1 LQYHFKKGNF
11 MRNGQDGGSYM
22 LRHPVVSG
30 LFYPDDKTELQS
42 AVDSYLEEIDMNA
55 LFETIR
61 RQTLIER
68 PETRTP
74 VVLVAPHAGF
84 IFSGRVQASSYALL
98 QGRTVD
104 TAVIMGPSHQ
114 KRFDGVSVALDD
126 AFSTPLG
133 ISRVDVEFSNRL
145 AKHLEAACRVTSENE
160 KAQLTEHV
168 VEVQLPFLQRLFPS
182 VRIVSLL
189 FGGHDIETVTSLYEA
204 LCDTM
209 DALKRRYIVIAS
221 SDLSH
226 YHPRTDAAQMDDSV
240 IQGIAKMDPES
251 LYDDIATGRA
261 EACGSG
267 AILTGIL
274 LARKKGLGRS
284 AILRR
289 MDSGEVSGDRRR
301 VVGYVSAAMY

>member
-1 LQYHFKKGNF
+1 
-11 MRNGQDGGSYM
+11 MRNGPDGGSYT

-42 AVDSYLEEIDMNA
+42 VVDSYLEEVDTDA
-55 LFETIR
+55 LFEIIR
-61 RQTLIER
+61 RQTSIEHPQSR
-68 PETRTP
+68 MPI
-74 VVLVAPHAGF
+74 VLVAPHAGF

-98 QGRTVD
+98 KGRAVD
-104 TAVIMGPSHQ
+104 TAIIMGPSHLN
-114 KRFDGVSVALDD
+114 RFDGVSIALDD

-133 ISRVDVEFSNRL
+133 ISRVDAEFSNRL
-145 AKHLEAACRVTSENE
+145 AEICPVASENE
-160 KAQLTEHV
+160 KAHLSEHV
-168 VEVQLPFLQRLFPS
+168 IEVQLPFLQRLFPS

-189 FGGHDIETVTSLYEA
+189 FGGHLLETVKSLYEA
-204 LCDTM
+204 LSETM
-209 DALKRRYIVIAS
+209 DALKRRYIVIVS

-226 YHPRTDAAQMDDSV
+226 YHPRTDAAILDDTV

-251 LYDDIATGRA
+251 LYADIAAGRA

-267 AILTGIL
+267 AILTGIF
-274 LARKKGLGRS
+274 LAREKGLGKS

-289 MDSGEVSGDRRR
+289 MDSGEVSGDRKR

>member
-1 LQYHFKKGNF
+1 MKGNG
-11 MRNGQDGGSYM
+11 MRNGTDGGSYT

-42 AVDSYLEEIDMNA
+42 AVDSYLEEVDTNA
-55 LFETIR
+55 LYEIIG
-61 RQTLIER
+61 RQTSIEN
-68 PETRTP
+68 PQSLTP
-74 VVLVAPHAGF
+74 IVLVAPHAGF

-98 QGRTVD
+98 KNRTVD
-104 TAVIMGPSHQ
+104 TAVIMGPSHLD
-114 KRFDGVSVALDD
+114 RFDGVALALDD

-133 ISRVDVEFSNRL
+133 ISRVDKEFSLRL
-145 AKHLEAACRVTSENE
+145 AEICTVTSENE
-160 KAQLTEHV
+160 KAHLSEHV

-189 FGGHDIETVTSLYEA
+189 FGGHDLETVTSLYEA
-204 LCDTM
+204 LCETM
-209 DALKRRYIVIAS
+209 DTVKRRYIVIAS

-226 YHPRTDAAQMDDSV
+226 YHPRTDAVVLDDAV
-240 IQGIAKMDPES
+240 IRGIEKMDPES
-251 LYDDIATGRA
+251 LYADITAGRA

-274 LARKKGLGRS
+274 LARKKGLGKS

-289 MDSGEVSGDRRR
+289 MDSGEVSGDRKR